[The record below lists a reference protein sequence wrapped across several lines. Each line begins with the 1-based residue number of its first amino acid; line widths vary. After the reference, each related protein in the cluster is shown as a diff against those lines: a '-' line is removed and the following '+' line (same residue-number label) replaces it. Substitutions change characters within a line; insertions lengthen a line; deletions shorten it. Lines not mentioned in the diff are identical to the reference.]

1 MPLELPH
8 TAGCIVCGKDN
19 PHGLQLSLH
28 VDPESSTVTTR
39 YLSRQQHIGFVG
51 IIHGGV
57 LATILDEAMVWAATW
72 AGKRFCVCGELQV
85 RYRQAAPVGKNL
97 LVEAKV
103 QAVRSRLI
111 ETTGTVTAEDGTV
124 YTTATGKYVPV
135 AARSNTQ
142 FVNTLIAD
150 PATSDTLHALRAASR

>member
-1 MPLELPH
+1 MLELPH

-28 VDPESSTVTTR
+28 VDPGSGAVTTR
-39 YLSRQQHIGFVG
+39 YTSRPQHIGFVG

-72 AGKRFCVCGELQV
+72 TGKRFCVCGELQV
-85 RYRQAAPVGKNL
+85 RYRQPAPVGKTML
-97 LVEAKV
+97 IEAKV

-111 ETTGTVTAEDGTV
+111 ETTGTIVSEDGTI
-124 YTTATGKYVPV
+124 YTAATGKYVPV
-135 AARSNTQ
+135 PRENNAE
-142 FVNTLIAD
+142 FVETLIAD
-150 PATSDTLHALRAASR
+150 PATSNTLHALRAGAI